1 MRKRSFVGAA
11 IAALAAC
18 SAVVPAA
25 ANAACAGS
33 SCGSTNVTF
42 AIASGSLTL
51 SVPSSVDF
59 SSTPFTPSAT
69 SLSFSPTW
77 PSGSPVVVTD
87 NRTLSLGWTDTV
99 SSLTTWT
106 GTNTNTM
113 ATGLSTLD
121 VSAGC
126 QAPVGTLTV
135 TKTPVTLA
143 TGGLLMSAVATG
155 VNSISCVPT
164 LTIVVPPTA
173 TPDTYTGT
181 ITQTVA

>member
-1 MRKRSFVGAA
+1 MRKRALIGAA
-11 IAALAAC
+11 IAALAAL

-25 ANAACAGS
+25 ANAACTGS
-33 SCGSTNVTF
+33 SCGSTDVTF

-59 SSTPFTPSAT
+59 SAAPFTPSAT

-77 PSGSPVVVTD
+77 PSTSPIVVTD
-87 NRTLSLGWTDTV
+87 NRTVSVGWTDTV
-99 SSLTTWT
+99 SSLATWT

-113 ATGLSTLD
+113 TTGLSTLD
-121 VSAGC
+121 VSTGC
-126 QAPVGTLTV
+126 QAPVGSLTV

-143 TGGLLMSAVATG
+143 SGGLLMSAVATG

-164 LTIVVPPTA
+164 LTVVVPPTA
-173 TPDTYTGT
+173 TPDVYKGT
-181 ITQTVA
+181 ITQTLA